1 MVSGRWI
8 AIGTI
13 VMFWQGVA
21 PTAEAGEVVVAAPT
35 QAAAGASTPST
46 SGNRSRGNYQVPG
59 AVGGGWSMY
68 WYGGMYGPRGTTYV
82 TTPSPLMLGPMVPPD
97 FQAGVV
103 VPRADEG
110 EMQGSPMRP
119 TQRRTRR
126 VDFARAEQFVTL
138 GDRHFRMGSTK
149 RASER
154 YEQAARANPSSAE
167 PRVRLAQLAFVR
179 GKYSEAA
186 DRVREA
192 LTTDPGWLLTAPDIR
207 RIYGEPGDF
216 HKPIAAL
223 ESHLQAEPGD
233 RDGWF
238 LLGAQLY
245 LSGETRKAG
254 DIFLRLTDRKADP
267 SLAAFLDA
275 TRKQEPEKR

>member
-1 MVSGRWI
+1 MCSRRWI
-8 AIGTI
+8 AAA
-13 VMFWQGVA
+13 MFGLPWQALSTSAIAEEDLPVATSQVA
-21 PTAEAGEVVVAAPT
+21 P
-35 QAAAGASTPST
+35 GASHRPETEP
-46 SGNRSRGNYQVPG
+46 RHRGNFPVPG
-59 AVGGGWSMY
+59 IAGGGWSMY
-68 WYGGMYGPRGTTYV
+68 WYGGGYGSRGTTTYV

-97 FQAGVV
+97 FEAGMV
-103 VPRADEG
+103 VPGAG
-110 EMQGSPMRP
+110 QGQGSPARP
-119 TQRRTRR
+119 TQARTRR

-154 YEQAARANPSSAE
+154 YVQAARANPGSAQ
-167 PRVRLAQLAFVR
+167 PHIRLAQLAFVR

-192 LTTDPGWLLTAPDIR
+192 LTTEPGWLLTAPDIR

-254 DIFLRLTDRKADP
+254 DIFLRLTDRKADA

-275 TRKQEPEKR
+275 TRKQAPENQ